1 MRLYDNL
8 IKWLAG
14 FFCALYR
21 IEVIGAENIPE
32 DTEKNQRH
40 I

>member
-1 MRLYDNL
+1 MGFYDNM

-21 IEVIGAENIPE
+21 VEVVGRENIPE
-32 DTEKNQRH
+32 DTERS
-40 I
+40 